1 MSFLI
6 KPDLHASYPVV
17 QYAKGSWIV
26 DNSGK
31 RYLDGCSGAVTCN
44 LGHGVQEV
52 IATLKEQLDA
62 VSFVYRSQ
70 FTSEP
75 AEQLAELLAEWLP
88 GDLNWS
94 FLSTAGR
101 KLLKPL

>member
-6 KPDLHASYPVV
+6 KPDLHGSYPVV
-17 QYAKGSWIV
+17 HHAKGSYIY
-26 DNSGK
+26 DQSGK
-31 RYLDGCSGAVTCN
+31 RYLDGRQVPLPAISAMA
-44 LGHGVQEV
+44 QREV
-52 IATLKEQLDA
+52 IARLKEQLDA

-75 AEQLAELLAEWLP
+75 AEQLAELLADALP

-94 FLSTAGR
+94 FL
-101 KLLKPL
+101 